1 MKPNPNKSGILKAN
15 NGDFSFD
22 LVNNLTY
29 VKTQNQ
35 GTNDNQIAST
45 EFVQNEIDAKK
56 TIVGTITIPI
66 IASTG
71 EVTLN
76 ISGLGTNPIMIMNG
90 DYSLNT
96 AQVLGVKSIN
106 PDNIMIKF
114 SNAIDGN
121 CKFNYT
127 YSK

>member
-1 MKPNPNKSGILKAN
+1 
-15 NGDFSFD
+15 
-22 LVNNLTY
+22 LTY

-45 EFVQNEIDAKK
+45 AFVQNEINAKK
-56 TIVGTITIPI
+56 TIVGTVTIPI
-66 IASTG
+66 TASIG
-71 EVTLN
+71 ETTLN
-76 ISGLGTNPIMIMNG
+76 IVGLGINPPIIING

-96 AQVLGVKSIN
+96 AQVLGVKNVST
-106 PDNIMIKF
+106 DNVIIYY